1 MPPAALRI
9 ERPLPANL
17 IGERKP
23 NFMEKIFDAVVKD
36 PTQRPGRKAKKPT
49 PADILILVGK
59 LRDDYEDI
67 QQKLVLQAL
76 DGIPGVRAVSVDRDL
91 TKFLSGLSDKGAV
104 SNDDLMKRATRGE
117 ANSFVARAAIQ
128 RPGLGSKLQYRRRE

>member
-1 MPPAALRI
+1 M
-9 ERPLPANL
+9 